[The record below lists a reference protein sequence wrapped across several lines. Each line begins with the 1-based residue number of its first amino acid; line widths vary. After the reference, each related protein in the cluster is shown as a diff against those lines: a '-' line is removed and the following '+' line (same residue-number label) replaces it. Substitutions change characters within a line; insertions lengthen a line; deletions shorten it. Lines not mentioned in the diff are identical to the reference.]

1 MNNTTCSYCQSES
14 SNFEVS
20 GMRKL
25 KGDEFTK
32 YQLCKPCNSMLA
44 NLNPRV
50 EAEKRRK
57 VWDVIWQNAQ

>member
-1 MNNTTCSYCQSES
+1 MVEQMCSYCNQVSQH
-14 SNFEVS
+14 FEVS

-25 KGDEFTK
+25 DGNDFIS

-57 VWDVIWQNAQ
+57 IWDTIWQNLK